1 MITNKRNIKIGE
13 HLLYMSPASEV
24 RQQLIKSQFR
34 FIAIVEVVKKF
45 EVCCECKVIKV
56 LVSHIKKSEH
66 IANMLNCHYNY
77 LDKLVDEV
85 NL

>member
-34 FIAIVEVVKKF
+34 FIAIVEVVRKF
-45 EVCCECKVIKV
+45 EVCCECKLIKV
-56 LVSHIKKSEH
+56 LVSHVKKPDY
-66 IANMLNCHYNY
+66 IANRLNCHYKY
-77 LDKLVDEV
+77 LDKLADEV